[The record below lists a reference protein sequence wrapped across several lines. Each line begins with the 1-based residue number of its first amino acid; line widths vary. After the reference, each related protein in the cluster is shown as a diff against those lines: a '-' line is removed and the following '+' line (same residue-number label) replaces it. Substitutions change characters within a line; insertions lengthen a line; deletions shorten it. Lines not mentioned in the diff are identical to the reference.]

1 MCESHLEYGDGTDRD
16 QDDDSDVHFGRE
28 PPAVVGVV
36 VLIVLLRMV
45 QHVVVVPP
53 GVLILH
59 AQKEKNIY
67 FWLSTK
73 VCPTTSCR

>member
-1 MCESHLEYGDGTDRD
+1 MCESHLEYGDGTDGD
-16 QDDDSDVHFGRE
+16 QDDDPDVHFGRE

-45 QHVVVVPP
+45 QHVVIVPP

-59 AQKEKNIY
+59 AQKEKIDIY
-67 FWLSTK
+67 IFLTLH
-73 VCPTTSCR
+73 

>member
-1 MCESHLEYGDGTDRD
+1 MYESHLEYGDGTDGD
-16 QDDDSDVHFGRE
+16 QDDDSDVNFGRE

-45 QHVVVVPP
+45 QHVVIVPP

-59 AQKEKNIY
+59 TQKEKKIY
-67 FWLSTK
+67 FCLSTK